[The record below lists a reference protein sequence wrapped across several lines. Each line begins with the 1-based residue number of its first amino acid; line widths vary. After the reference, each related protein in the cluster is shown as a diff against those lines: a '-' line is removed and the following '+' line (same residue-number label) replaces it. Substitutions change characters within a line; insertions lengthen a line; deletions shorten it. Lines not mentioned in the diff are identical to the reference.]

1 MDVLYSYML
10 LETHDYKRDT
20 VSEMISALV
29 VSPVL
34 YVLLATVVRCDPNLK
49 QIPAY
54 RKESSTTFLRLTA
67 LRDDEGIWIARF
79 GEYEVRMFHVY
90 YFI

>member
-10 LETHDYKRDT
+10 LEIHDYKRGR
-20 VSEMISALV
+20 VSEMLSALV
-29 VSPVL
+29 VSSVFC
-34 YVLLATVVRCDPNLK
+34 VVLATVANCDTNLK
-49 QIPAY
+49 QVPSY

-67 LRDDEGIWIARF
+67 LRDDEGLWIARF

>member
-1 MDVLYSYML
+1 VDVLYSYKL
-10 LETHDYKRDT
+10 LEVRDYTRDT
-20 VSEMISALV
+20 VSEMMSALV
-29 VSPVL
+29 ASSVL
-34 YVLLATVVRCDPNLK
+34 YVLLATIVRCDTNLK
-49 QIPAY
+49 QVPSY

-67 LRDDEGIWIARF
+67 LRDDEGLWIARF